1 MINFLSYS
9 GYDFVAIYAGSNLKD
24 GQQKKVGP
32 RFWFIHPEFEYID
45 HNGRIANRTRN
56 DIALIKLFDPYS
68 TDVRNRQYRINTICL
83 PETSDLPNTENDL
96 ATFFGFGQI
105 SDNTRA
111 ERLQKGVANLAP
123 FGNCPDGRSMLCAF
137 NRESVTKM
145 CKVIYLS

>member
-1 MINFLSYS
+1 MQGLI
-9 GYDFVAIYAGSNLKD
+9 LKMD
-24 GQQKKVGP
+24 SKRRLGP
-32 RFWFIHPEFEYID
+32 DFWFIHPEYEYID
-45 HNGRIANRTRN
+45 SNGRIANRTRN

-83 PETSDLPNTENDL
+83 PETSDKPNAENDL

-105 SDNTRA
+105 SDNTKA
-111 ERLQKGVANLAP
+111 ERLQKGEANLAP

-145 CKVIYLS
+145 CKVIFLS